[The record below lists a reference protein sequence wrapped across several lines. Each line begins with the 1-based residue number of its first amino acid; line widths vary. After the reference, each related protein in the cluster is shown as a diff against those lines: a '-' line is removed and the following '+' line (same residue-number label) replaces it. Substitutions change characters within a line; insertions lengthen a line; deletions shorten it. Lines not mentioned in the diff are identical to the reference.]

1 VARLINAAMPKEIEF
16 TSGGTESINHAIK
29 GAAPANAEKGKHIIT
44 SNIELKQR

>member
-29 GAAPANAEKGKHIIT
+29 EVAPANAEKVNT
-44 SNIELKQR
+44 LSLPTLS